1 MPIAI
6 RYYGLPLLLALV
18 VHVLAVA
25 ALYGGWNPSKD
36 VRLIKPQIVHAQLLV
51 LQPKAPPRRAPP
63 PKVEQAQPV
72 REDVK
77 ADPETKV
84 QVAEPPKV
92 DLEAQQRQRERE
104 EQQRRLA
111 ELARA
116 SFAQALEIESTE
128 LAEGDDQAVAQ
139 SYQLGIYQLVVANW
153 SRPPSARNGMQALL
167 MVELVPTGD
176 VVAVTIVESS
186 GNSAFDRSA
195 EAAVRKSRSFDVPTQ
210 ADVFERYFRRFS
222 LLFRPEDL
230 LR

>member
-1 MPIAI
+1 MPIAV
-6 RYYGLPLLLALV
+6 RYYSLPLLLALL

-25 ALYGGWNPSKD
+25 ALYSGWNPSKD

-51 LQPKAPPRRAPP
+51 LQPKAAPSRAPP
-63 PKVEQAQPV
+63 RVEEAQPV
-72 REDVK
+72 SEQVK
-77 ADPETKV
+77 PDPEPRE
-84 QVAEPPKV
+84 QVEEPPKV

-104 EQQRRLA
+104 ELQRRLA
-111 ELARA
+111 ELAKA
-116 SFAQALEIESTE
+116 SFNQALEIESTE

-195 EAAVRKSRSFDVPTQ
+195 EAAVRKSRSFDVPRQ

>member
-1 MPIAI
+1 MLIAV
-6 RYYGLPLLLALV
+6 RYCSLPLLMALI
-18 VHVLAVA
+18 VHAFALA

-63 PKVEQAQPV
+63 RVEQAQPV
-72 REDVK
+72 REEVK
-77 ADPETKV
+77 ADPEPKV
-84 QVAEPPKV
+84 QVEEPPKV

-128 LAEGDDQAVAQ
+128 LAEGDDQVVAQ

>member
-1 MPIAI
+1 MPIAV
-6 RYYGLPLLLALV
+6 RYYSLPLLLALL

-25 ALYGGWNPSKD
+25 ALYSGWNPSKD

-63 PKVEQAQPV
+63 PPVEEAQPV
-72 REDVK
+72 REQVK
-77 ADPETKV
+77 PDPEPRE
-84 QVAEPPKV
+84 QVEEPPKV

-104 EQQRRLA
+104 ELQRRLA
-111 ELARA
+111 ELAEA
-116 SFAQALEIESTE
+116 SFNQALEIESTE

>member
-1 MPIAI
+1 MPIAV
-6 RYYGLPLLLALV
+6 RYYGLPLLLALL
-18 VHVLAVA
+18 VHALAVA
-25 ALYGGWNPSKD
+25 ALYSGWNPSKEL
-36 VRLIKPQIVHAQLLV
+36 RLIKPQIVHAQLLV
-51 LQPKAPPRRAPP
+51 LQPKAKPVAPP
-63 PKVEQAQPV
+63 VPRQKPEPPV
-72 REDVK
+72 REEVK
-77 ADPETKV
+77 PDPKPEV
-84 QVAEPPKV
+84 RVEEPPKV

-104 EQQRRLA
+104 ARQQRLA
-111 ELARA
+111 ELAQA
-116 SFAQALEIESTE
+116 AFAQALAIESTE
-128 LAEGDDQAVAQ
+128 LAQGDDQAVAQ

-167 MVELVPTGD
+167 MVELVPTGE

-195 EAAVRKSRSFDVPTQ
+195 EAAVRKSRSFEVPTQ

>member
-18 VHVLAVA
+18 VHVLAAA

-63 PKVEQAQPV
+63 RVEQAQPV
-72 REDVK
+72 REEVK
-77 ADPETKV
+77 ADPEPTV
-84 QVAEPPKV
+84 PVEELPKV

-128 LAEGDDQAVAQ
+128 LAEGDDQVVAQ

>member
-1 MPIAI
+1 MPVAL

-18 VHVLAVA
+18 VHLLAVA
-25 ALYGGWNPSKD
+25 ALYSGWNPSKD

-51 LQPKAPPRRAPP
+51 LQPKAPPRRRPP
-63 PKVEQAQPV
+63 PRVEEAQPL
-72 REDVK
+72 REEVK
-77 ADPETKV
+77 PEPEPRE
-84 QVAEPPKV
+84 QVEEPPKV

-111 ELARA
+111 ELAEA
-116 SFAQALEIESTE
+116 SFAQALEFESTE
-128 LAEGDDQAVAQ
+128 LAKGDDQAVAQ